1 MFFDVSKIPLVELR
15 VAPGQQ
21 VKAGEVLARI
31 EDTTLERAVT
41 QAEADLTVAKDDL
54 EKAQIPFSELDTVQA
69 RLAVTQAGVAL
80 EEAREAV
87 EAVQNPDSELD
98 LTEARLAVD
107 QAEIE
112 LQDAKEAVE
121 ALLDPDLESAR
132 TAVRDSSVDLED
144 AKRQLVVVQND
155 PDNAERLRTL
165 EYEAVW
171 YRNNYWE
178 AQERFDKGK
187 IDQQKLDWEYSNM
200 LAAEEKLRAAQ
211 VRGES
216 DLANAQQQV
225 TKSTEAYRE
234 ALDTLS
240 ELQGDPDPL
249 ELARAEDGVTQAQYN
264 LAKAQEELVTVE
276 AGPGSL
282 ELTRVQT
289 QVGQAEYNLAKA
301 EADLAEIEAG
311 PDPKEIEVA
320 QAKVVSAQAT
330 LDEARA
336 ALKAATMI
344 APFDGTVISLGSEV
358 GDLISSSTIVV
369 SLADLSNLR
378 VRAIVDETDISKVEI
393 GQEVGI
399 TFDAFP
405 GHQFRGQVLEVPLQ
419 GTLAQNILTY
429 DVPTSLEGT
438 REVALK
444 PGMTANLS
452 IVVGRRENV
461 LLVPKMAVRQ
471 GEDGNVVTVQDT
483 LQGAEVAVPVQAG
496 LSDGMYVEV
505 IRGLNEGDLVV
516 VDYAL
521 QEDGV
526 ADFRGF
532 GGMMGGMGRVPGGG
546 PRGRP

>member
-1 MFFDVSKIPLVELR
+1 L
-15 VAPGQQ
+15 
-21 VKAGEVLARI
+21 
-31 EDTTLERAVT
+31 
-41 QAEADLTVAKDDL
+41 
-54 EKAQIPFSELDTVQA
+54 VQA
-69 RLAVTQAGVAL
+69 RLAVTQAEIAL
-80 EEAREAV
+80 EEAREAL

-98 LTEARLAVD
+98 LTQAGLAVD

-112 LQDAKEAVE
+112 LQDAKEVRE
-121 ALLDPDLESAR
+121 ALLEPDLVEAR
-132 TAVRDSSVDLED
+132 TAVRDSAAEVED

-171 YRNNYWE
+171 FRNNFAE
-178 AQERFDKGK
+178 AQVKFDKGK

-211 VRGES
+211 VRAES

-225 TKSTEAYRE
+225 TRSEEAYRE
-234 ALDTLS
+234 ALQALA
-240 ELQGDPDPL
+240 ELQGEPDPL
-249 ELARAEDGVTQAQYN
+249 ELARAEDGVTQAEYN
-264 LAKAQEELVTVE
+264 LAKAQEELLTVE
-276 AGPGSL
+276 EGPGTL
-282 ELTRVQT
+282 ELTRAQN
-289 QVGQAEYNLAKA
+289 QVGQTEYSLERAR
-301 EADLAEIEAG
+301 ADLAEIEAG
-311 PDPKEIEVA
+311 PDPKELEVA

-336 ALKAATMI
+336 ALEAATMI
-344 APFDGTVISLGSEV
+344 APFDGTVISVGSEV
-358 GDLISSSTIVV
+358 GDLISSSTVV
-369 SLADLSNLR
+369 VTLADLSNLR
-378 VRAIVDETDISKVEI
+378 VRAIVDETDISQVEI

-405 GHQFRGQVLEVPLQ
+405 GRQFRGQVLEMPLQ

-429 DVPTSLEGT
+429 EVPTSLEGT
-438 REVALK
+438 AEVALK
-444 PGMTANLS
+444 PGMTANLN

-471 GEDGNVVTVQDT
+471 GEEGNVVTVQDT
-483 LQGAEVAVPVQAG
+483 LQEAEVAVPVQAG

-516 VDYAL
+516 VDYEL
-521 QEDGV
+521 QEDGA

-532 GGMMGGMGRVPGGG
+532 GGMMGGIQRVTAGGQ
-546 PRGRP
+546 RGRP